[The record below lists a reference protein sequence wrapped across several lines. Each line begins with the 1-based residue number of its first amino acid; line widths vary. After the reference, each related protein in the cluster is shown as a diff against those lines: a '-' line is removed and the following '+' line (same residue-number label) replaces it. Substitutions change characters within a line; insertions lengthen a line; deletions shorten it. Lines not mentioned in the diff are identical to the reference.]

1 MKTTGE
7 DKPPRRDCGSKKRR
21 VILVLALLAALT
33 ALYFRKPI
41 SDRLVERAVIAN
53 DGEIIEVFLQDK
65 GLNQTQLWI
74 VSHYTFIGGAWQ
86 ADRRNDVIWALKKVM
101 EFKRIQ

>member
-1 MKTTGE
+1 VPGVKA
-7 DKPPRRDCGSKKRR
+7 KYPH
-21 VILVLALLAALT
+21 
-33 ALYFRKPI
+33 
-41 SDRLVERAVIAN
+41 
-53 DGEIIEVFLQDK
+53 GEIIEVFLQDK